1 MRGQPLG
8 AMASHEWPSGRAL
21 RSVPVERMG
30 LGAGM
35 GERR

>member
-8 AMASHEWPSGRAL
+8 AVASHERPSGRAA